1 MLTYCRA
8 NVKLLPLYR
17 VPDARILR
25 KNARLWGTVSNTLT
39 VALTR
44 DRGIYSIGAVARML
58 GLSPPAIRS
67 WEDRY
72 GLIVAE
78 RSEGGRRLYTRDQLE
93 QLRFVKERVDEG
105 LSAADAHRLL
115 AERQAGTQPIVD
127 GGALNTPVGAL
138 VLLADSDRLGAQLND
153 LLLRSEG
160 YEVEIALTAEDA
172 EEKFAARDP
181 ALSIVELMISGGVG
195 RALCQRLKQWR
206 GTPVLCISSLD
217 LGEQALAA
225 GADRFLKKPLEPL
238 QLAAAVKDLIG
249 RSGLMP
255 KEPGAADE

>member
-1 MLTYCRA
+1 
-8 NVKLLPLYR
+8 
-17 VPDARILR
+17 
-25 KNARLWGTVSNTLT
+25 
-39 VALTR
+39 
-44 DRGIYSIGAVARML
+44 ML
-58 GLSPPAIRS
+58 GLSQPAIRS

-115 AERQAGTQPIVD
+115 AERQAGTEPIVD
-127 GGALNTPVGAL
+127 RVTLSPPAGLL
-138 VLLADSDRLGAQLND
+138 VLLADSDRHGAQLNEVF
-153 LLLRSEG
+153 LRSEG

-172 EEKFAARDP
+172 EEKFATSDP

-195 RALCQRLKQWR
+195 RALCERLKQR
-206 GTPVLCISSLD
+206 RRTPVLCISSLD

-225 GADRFLKKPLEPL
+225 GADAFLKKPLEPL
-238 QLAAAVKDLIG
+238 QLAATLKDLLG
-249 RSGLMP
+249 DSGLRR
-255 KEPGAADE
+255 GQAHAADE

>member
-1 MLTYCRA
+1 
-8 NVKLLPLYR
+8 
-17 VPDARILR
+17 
-25 KNARLWGTVSNTLT
+25 
-39 VALTR
+39 
-44 DRGIYSIGAVARML
+44 ML
-58 GLSPPAIRS
+58 GLSQPAIRS

-115 AERQAGTQPIVD
+115 AEHQAGTQPIV
-127 GGALNTPVGAL
+127 GIRTLNPPAGAL
-138 VLLADSDRLGAQLND
+138 VLLADSDRYGAQLTD
-153 LLLRSEG
+153 SVLRAEG
-160 YEVEIALTAEDA
+160 YEVEIAVSAGDA

-206 GTPVLCISSLD
+206 DTPVLCISSLD

-225 GADRFLKKPLEPL
+225 GADAFLKKPLEPL
-238 QLAAAVKDLIG
+238 QLAATVKDLLGHG
-249 RSGLMP
+249 RLIRV
-255 KEPGAADE
+255 EAGANR